1 MKVNIIY
8 HYDVTNIL
16 GGSFNMNIP
25 FSETT
30 LVKDI
35 VNELPKTSDVFK
47 RYRIDFCCGGNIP
60 LIQAASE
67 QSIDVAQLLE
77 ELKEIFV
84 KEENQKDNMEVWT
97 NSTSEDII
105 EHIQARYHRPLLEE
119 LTLLSPYVTKVSKVH
134 GNSHPE
140 LIKVYELF
148 YEFKKELIAH
158 TAKEDETV
166 FPLLLKLDD
175 PAVENREEMIN
186 YIKELEKEHDH
197 AGAILKQLRE
207 VTTDYKLPLDACG
220 TYNLVYKRLEKLE
233 ADTFMHVHLENNI
246 LFPRYI

>member
-1 MKVNIIY
+1 
-8 HYDVTNIL
+8 
-16 GGSFNMNIP
+16 MNIP
-25 FSETT
+25 FSEST

-60 LIQAASE
+60 LTQAASE
-67 QSIDVAQLLE
+67 QSVNLEQLME
-77 ELKEIFV
+77 ELKTIFI
-84 KEENQKDNMEVWT
+84 KEENQKENMEVWT
-97 NSTSEDII
+97 NSSSVEII

-119 LTLLSPYVTKVSKVH
+119 LAQLSPYVTKVSKVH

-148 YEFKKELIAH
+148 YEFKKELMDH

-166 FPLLLKLDD
+166 FPMLLKLDSPD
-175 PAVENREEMIN
+175 IENREEMVE

-207 VTTDYKLPLDACG
+207 VTSDYELPLDACG
-220 TYNLVYKRLEKLE
+220 TYTLVYKRLEKLE
-233 ADTFMHVHLENNI
+233 AETFMHVHLENNI